1 MKIEKTAKKQRF
13 NFCGKLKEL
22 DMFSEAVQLNYDGG
36 ARLYKSYL
44 GMVFSFVLFAMMFAY
59 GV

>member
-1 MKIEKTAKKQRF
+1 MKIERTAKKQRF
-13 NFCGKLKEL
+13 NFCDKLKKL

-36 ARLYKSYL
+36 ARFYKSYL
-44 GMVFSFVLFAMMFAY
+44 GMVFSLVLFAMMVGY

>member
-1 MKIEKTAKKQRF
+1 MERTVKQKRN
-13 NFCGKLKEL
+13 NFCGKLKKL

-36 ARLYKSYL
+36 ARFYKSYL
-44 GMVFSFVLFAMMFAY
+44 GMVFSIVLFAMMFAY